1 MLSKKSLATTLGK
14 SIVLSISS
22 TCDYCDTDLSSQSAY
37 IPIKTRRGV
46 KVYSCSSCGLT
57 QSAYTLPYVSRPA
70 GNMSSDA
77 DRSSLRYTKTL
88 VADSYKN
95 VIEEHVPQDI
105 KTILDIG
112 SNRGVFAR
120 YALSRFPESKIYCVE
135 PDSTVIDYYEENRL
149 TVFDGR
155 YEECEINDVK
165 FDFAYSVHTFEH
177 LSSCRLGF
185 SKVSKSLKVGGVF
198 LLAVPNLILH
208 KDAIEEFFIDPH
220 TFHFTHNTLKNFA
233 RSVGLSVIYEN
244 DPSSPDVILLLK
256 KESESSDGGEDCLF
270 QASFDFDSYAE
281 LIRSNRK
288 KISNDVKAINDAS
301 NTDGVL
307 IWGAGRIFDA
317 LVSYGQ
323 LQAGPNIYVYDKF
336 LSAVVS
342 QLNGFELI
350 SPEKLRDLVSDKVTV
365 YVASRDYR
373 EEIKSEC
380 RAMGLNRII
389 CFGG

>member
-22 TCDYCDTDLSSQSAY
+22 KCDYCDADLSSQSAY

-46 KVYSCSSCGLT
+46 KVYSCSKCGLT

-95 VIEEHVPQDI
+95 VIEEHIPKGI

-112 SNRGVFAR
+112 SNRGVFAK

-149 TVFDGR
+149 IVFDGR

-177 LSSCRLGF
+177 LSSCRAAF

-233 RSVGLSVIYEN
+233 RSAGLSVVYEN
-244 DPSSPDVILLLK
+244 DPSSPDIILLLK
-256 KESESSDGGEDCLF
+256 KESKNNDIGEGCLF
-270 QASFDFDSYAE
+270 QASFNFDSYAE

-288 KISNDVKAINDAS
+288 KISDDVEAINDAS
-301 NTDGVL
+301 KTGGVL

-317 LVSYGQ
+317 LVNYGQ
-323 LQAGPNIYVYDKF
+323 LEAGPNIYVYDKF

-342 QLNGFELI
+342 ELNGFELV
-350 SPEKLRDLVSDKVTV
+350 SPEKFNELVSDKVTV

-380 RAMGLNRII
+380 GAMGLDRII